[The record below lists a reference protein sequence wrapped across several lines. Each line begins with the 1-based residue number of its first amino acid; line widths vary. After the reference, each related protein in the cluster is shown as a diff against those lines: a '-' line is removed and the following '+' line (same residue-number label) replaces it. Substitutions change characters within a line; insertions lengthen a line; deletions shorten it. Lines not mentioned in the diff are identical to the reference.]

1 MMLVWP
7 AVCALRME
15 ESLPYPHHL
24 GLITGHV
31 AVSYSYLRSISKA
44 VISNSN
50 TLTVLIYLE
59 ISSSGSLCIFY
70 REKLDWRKQIRSGKF
85 GRLKLDAIDYC
96 SFLRAVFLDIKS
108 EKYVGECETVIGVL
122 GADGVA
128 TGPVQTAGNAAVDV
142 EAAGVE
148 GTDVEA
154 ADGVVAGVEAGDTD
168 TLAAAGGAARVRGNG
183 VLEGKAWLLYCALPA
198 RYRLCYLTLIS
209 CRCSE
214 VDKVQLLEVICTW
227 IVQQQDQAY
236 QTGMQ
241 LLAVFG
247 YLSNQ
252 TGVLRLHLSQTSVE
266 QVAGDSVDEEVHCAG
281 PIDSICRI
289 VTACAPVCYSLPIDR
304 RVTFASVFMDPP
316 KLLPVRHS
324 HVEPV
329 LRESKRIPSS
339 GNVLMNVPPP
349 RHLACETTV
358 HGGLVHVEP
367 VMRGSKRIPSS
378 GNVLMNVPPPRHLA
392 CETTVHGGLVHVEPV
407 MRGSKRIPSSGNVIM
422 NDPAPLHL
430 ACEATVQ
437 DGLANV
443 EGRGCQQ
450 IRFSGTMPAAFSDS
464 CL

>member
-15 ESLPYPHHL
+15 E
-24 GLITGHV
+24 
-31 AVSYSYLRSISKA
+31 
-44 VISNSN
+44 
-50 TLTVLIYLE
+50 
-59 ISSSGSLCIFY
+59 
-70 REKLDWRKQIRSGKF
+70 
-85 GRLKLDAIDYC
+85 
-96 SFLRAVFLDIKS
+96 RAVFLDIKS

-183 VLEGKAWLLYCALPA
+183 VLEGKAWLLYCAL
-198 RYRLCYLTLIS
+198 CS
-209 CRCSE
+209 C
-214 VDKVQLLEVICTW
+214 
-227 IVQQQDQAY
+227 
-236 QTGMQ
+236 
-241 LLAVFG
+241 
-247 YLSNQ
+247 
-252 TGVLRLHLSQTSVE
+252 VE

-407 MRGSKRIPSSGNVIM
+407 MRGSKRIPSSGIWNLMPCQLCCKSFVFQLDIDQDQYFEALIDLFRWE
-422 NDPAPLHL
+422 NDYTFRQLREVVNRTDWRSHG
-430 ACEATVQ
+430 TVTEV
-437 DGLANV
+437 N
-443 EGRGCQQ
+443 
-450 IRFSGTMPAAFSDS
+450 AFYVPWENSMS
-464 CL
+464 K